1 MTNAVGY
8 NFNEREERT
17 SKKWISY
24 DINRDFPYN
33 QRISNNKY
41 ECLNTIAARAVYKI
55 VTQNS
60 IQALLTFHGGANV
73 IGYPWGSMN
82 RSYKKGVAYKGYTAP
97 DYYSLSGVGKAL

>member
-1 MTNAVGY
+1 MYISGALHGDEIIGPNSVYYFIEYFLHHQPKHFLQNLEIIITPMTNAVGY

-60 IQALLTFHGGANV
+60 I
-73 IGYPWGSMN
+73 
-82 RSYKKGVAYKGYTAP
+82 
-97 DYYSLSGVGKAL
+97 